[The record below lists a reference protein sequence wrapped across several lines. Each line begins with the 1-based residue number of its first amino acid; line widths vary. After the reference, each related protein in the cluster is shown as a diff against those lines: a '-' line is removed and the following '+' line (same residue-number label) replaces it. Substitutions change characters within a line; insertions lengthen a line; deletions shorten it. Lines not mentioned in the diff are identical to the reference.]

1 MKFII
6 SESETKD
13 IIQKTFNK
21 IIKKDSFNWA
31 DSIDVKLLSTT
42 DIGWNKKDE
51 KPLYNYI
58 VNFKEGVIPDN
69 ESQNEL
75 LDLIS
80 MYHGM
85 IFNQSNK
92 DYDFS
97 TVNAYFSVAT
107 RFPNGK
113 IGSFP
118 YFPH

>member
-6 SESETKD
+6 SESDIKD

-31 DSIDVKLLSTT
+31 DSIDVELLSTT
-42 DIGWNKKDE
+42 DSGWNKKDE
-51 KPLYNYI
+51 MPLYNYI
-58 VNFKEGVIPDN
+58 VNFKEGVIPEN
-69 ESQNEL
+69 ETQNEL
-75 LDLIS
+75 FDLIS

-85 IFNQSNK
+85 IFNQNNK
-92 DYDFS
+92 FS
-97 TVNAYFSVAT
+97 TPNAYFSVAT

>member
-6 SESETKD
+6 SESDTKD

-31 DSIDVKLLSTT
+31 DSIDVELLSTT
-42 DIGWNKKDE
+42 DMGWNKKDE
-51 KPLYNYI
+51 MPLYNYI
-58 VNFKEGVIPDN
+58 VNFKEGVIPEN
-69 ESQNEL
+69 ETQNEL
-75 LDLIS
+75 FDLIS

-85 IFNQSNK
+85 IFNQNNK
-92 DYDFS
+92 YS
-97 TVNAYFSVAT
+97 TPNAYFSVAS

-118 YFPH
+118 YFPY